1 MKTLIMAGGYATRL
15 MPLTENRAKPLLP
28 VAGKPIIDYIIEKI
42 PYNDIIVSTNEK
54 FKRDFEAW
62 KSKIDRN
69 IDLFIEKTRKE
80 EEKLGTVGAINYL
93 IKKKKIDEDLL
104 VIAGDNI
111 LEFSLNEFIKSY
123 NNNPLIALYDMKNKE
138 KVKRRYGVA
147 LVEGRKVVGFQ
158 EKPEKPRSTLV
169 SVGCYIYPKDVLPF
183 FTEFLKKTEK
193 KKDAPGYFNEWLCK
207 RKEMDCFIFHG
218 DWYDIGDR
226 ESYIKANMDY
236 HGKVYIGKNS
246 EIVNSKIENSVILE
260 NSKIIDSSVR
270 GCVIDRNS
278 ELQGVDIEDCIIG
291 EGTKIRKC

>member
-1 MKTLIMAGGYATRL
+1 MAGGYATRL
-15 MPLTENRAKPLLP
+15 MPLTEKRAKPLLP
-28 VAGKPIIDYIIEKI
+28 VVGKPIIDYIIEKI
-42 PYNDIIVSTNEK
+42 PYDGIIVSTNEK
-54 FKRDFEAW
+54 FRREFEIW
-62 KSKIDRN
+62 ESKVDKN

-93 IKKKKIDEDLL
+93 IKKKKIDEDLF

-111 LEFSLNEFIKSY
+111 FEFDFNDFIKSY
-123 NNNPLIALYDMKNKE
+123 KDNPLIALYDIKDKNKVKGKYGIAILE
-138 KVKRRYGVA
+138 KN
-147 LVEGRKVVGFQ
+147 KVRGFQ
-158 EKPEKPRSTLV
+158 EKPENPRSTLV
-169 SVGCYIYPKDVLPF
+169 SVGCYIYPKDILPLF
-183 FTEFLKKTEK
+183 SEFLKKTEK

-218 DWYDIGDR
+218 PWYDIGDR

-236 HGKVYIGKNS
+236 SGKVYIGENS

>member
-1 MKTLIMAGGYATRL
+1 MAGGYATRL
-15 MPLTENRAKPLLP
+15 MPLTEKRAKPLLP
-28 VAGKPIIDYIIEKI
+28 VVGKPIIDYIIEKI
-42 PYNDIIVSTNEK
+42 PYDGIIVSTNEK
-54 FKRDFEAW
+54 FRREFEIW
-62 KSKIDRN
+62 ESKVDKN

-93 IKKKKIDEDLL
+93 IKKKKIDEDLF

-111 LEFSLNEFIKSY
+111 FEFDFNDFIKSY
-123 NNNPLIALYDMKNKE
+123 KDNPLIALYDIKDKNKVKGKYGIAILE
-138 KVKRRYGVA
+138 KNKVRR
-147 LVEGRKVVGFQ
+147 FQ
-158 EKPEKPRSTLV
+158 EKPENPRSTLV
-169 SVGCYIYPKDVLPF
+169 SVGCYIYPKDILPLF
-183 FTEFLKKTEK
+183 SEFLKKTEK

-218 DWYDIGDR
+218 NWYDIGDR

-236 HGKVYIGKNS
+236 SGKVYIGENS

>member
-15 MPLTENRAKPLLP
+15 MPLTKNRAKPLLP

-42 PYNDIIVSTNEK
+42 PYDEIIVSTNEK
-54 FKRDFEAW
+54 FRKEFETW
-62 KSKIDRN
+62 KSKIDKD

-80 EEKLGTVGAINYL
+80 EEKLGAVGAINYL
-93 IKKKKIDEDLL
+93 IKKKNIDEDLF

-111 LEFSLNEFIKSY
+111 FEFNLNEFIKTY
-123 NNNPLIALYDMKNKE
+123 NNNPLIALYDMKDKE
-138 KVKRRYGVA
+138 KVRKKYGVA
-147 LVEGRKVVGFQ
+147 IIEKNKVVRFQ
-158 EKPEKPRSTLV
+158 EKPEKPTSTLV
-169 SVGCYIYPKDVLPF
+169 SVGCYIYPKDVLPLF
-183 FTEFLKKTEK
+183 PEFLKKAEK

-207 RKEMDCFIFHG
+207 RKEMDGFIFHG
-218 DWYDIGDR
+218 NWYDIGDR

-236 HGKVYIGKNS
+236 SGKVYVGENS

-260 NSKIIDSSVR
+260 NSKIIDSYVK

-278 ELQGVDIEDCIIG
+278 ELRGVDIEDCIIE